1 MLWSGN
7 LLYHSLVLPELRLVG
22 RELNV
27 LLTFLLKNEIDV
39 QYTIYIFMLRSDI
52 CHHFITF
59 FIEFL
64 LFMAP
69 VSPVFYTVE
78 SMRLPCKF
86 GKSLELGSTSIGSK
100 PEPYPTKTESINRR
114 IWGPAHLPDLCC
126 IFYFQCLKRSHIISI
141 IFVQKEPMFPPIIKR
156 QLLLWALVVRG

>member
-1 MLWSGN
+1 MQTHTLIQFC
-7 LLYHSLVLPELRLVG
+7 E
-22 RELNV
+22 
-27 LLTFLLKNEIDV
+27 
-39 QYTIYIFMLRSDI
+39 RSY
-52 CHHFITF
+52 FVYSP
-59 FIEFL
+59 
-64 LFMAP
+64 FMAP

-114 IWGPAHLPDLCC
+114 VRGPAHLPDLCC

-141 IFVQKEPMFPPIIKR
+141 IFVQKEPMFPPIIKNTTF
-156 QLLLWALVVRG
+156 VVSFGCKGIIFFDVQSHTIIDWVRFSQKRK